1 MERGS
6 FLKLYRIH
14 GFHQVREIILIGLL
28 MGLLSGIAASAFF
41 HLINLCT
48 KIFLIKLAHFAPP
61 YPAGERGPSLSEGE
75 SSIWY
80 ILPFIPALGGLICG
94 LLIHFFEGG
103 SSKEEEDEVV
113 CPTDH
118 MLVAFH
124 ERKGVI
130 KGVVPFVRTIASSV
144 VIGSGGSAGREG
156 PIAQIGAGIGSIVG
170 GVLKLNERERR
181 KALLAGVAGGIG
193 AIFRAP
199 LGGAILAVEILYKGP
214 EFEYEA
220 LIPCI
225 ISSIIA
231 YSVFGIFFGWEP
243 LFNIPQS
250 VFGDPMELVF
260 YFVLGV
266 ILAVVGIIF
275 VKVFYGIEKAFFR
288 KIKIRKFLKPALGGF
303 LLGIMALFL
312 PGVLGPGY
320 GWIQLA
326 IDGKLSILM
335 MMILGFAK
343 IIATSLTVTSGG
355 SGGLFAPSIYIGGM
369 IGGAFGYLAGHIAP
383 GLVKNPAA
391 FIVVGMGGFFAG
403 VGKVPVSSLIMVSEM
418 TGGYGLL
425 VPMML
430 VSSITYLI
438 TGRHSIFEKQ
448 YPGRMDSPAHF
459 GDFAIDILEKIPV
472 KGAIKKRDIVVF
484 PENIQLKEILER
496 LTDSHQYT
504 FPVKNRDGRISGMIT
519 LETLRRIIREES
531 LYNLI
536 LAKDLASDQVFYL
549 SEDSNLKD
557 AAAIFAETELVEIPV
572 MGGAGDNEIVGMLS
586 RKDILIAYN
595 QFLKGSGLS

>member
-6 FLKLYRIH
+6 FLKLHRIH
-14 GFHQVREIILIGLL
+14 GFQQVREIILIGLL
-28 MGLLSGIAASAFF
+28 MGILSGIAAAVFF

-48 KIFLIKLAHFAPP
+48 QIFLIKLAHFAPP
-61 YPAGERGPSLSEGE
+61 YPAGEKGPSLGKGE
-75 SSIWY
+75 SIIWY

-94 LLIHFFEGG
+94 ILIHFFEGG
-103 SSKEEEDEVV
+103 SSKGEEDEVV

-130 KGVVPFVRTIASSV
+130 KGVVPFVRTVASSV

-170 GVLKLNERERR
+170 GLLGLNERERR

-199 LGGAILAVEILYKGP
+199 LGGAILAVEILYTGP
-214 EFEYEA
+214 EFEFEA

-243 LFNIPQS
+243 LFNIPQG
-250 VFGDPMELVF
+250 VFSDPMELIF
-260 YFVLGV
+260 YSVLGV
-266 ILAVVGIIF
+266 ILALVGIVF
-275 VKVFYGIEKAFFR
+275 VKVFYGIEKTLFKR
-288 KIKIRKFLKPALGGF
+288 IKIRKFLKPALGGF

-326 IDGKLSILM
+326 LDGKLSMVM
-335 MMILGFAK
+335 MIILGFAK
-343 IIATSLTVTSGG
+343 IIATSLTITSGG
-355 SGGLFAPSIYIGGM
+355 SGGIFAPSIYIGAM
-369 IGGAFGYLAGHIAP
+369 IGGAFGYLASHIAP
-383 GLVKNPAA
+383 GLIKYPAT

-430 VSSITYLI
+430 VSSIAYLL
-438 TGRHSIFEKQ
+438 TGRYSIFEKQ

-472 KGAIKKRDIVVF
+472 KNAIKKKDIVVL

-496 LTDSHQYT
+496 LADSHQYT
-504 FPVKNRDGRISGMIT
+504 FPISNRDGRISGMIT

-531 LYNLI
+531 LYDLI
-536 LAKDLASDQVFYL
+536 LAKDLASDEVFYL
-549 SEDSNLKD
+549 REDSNLKD
-557 AAAIFAETELVEIPV
+557 AAAIFSETELVEIPV
-572 MGGAGDNEIVGMLS
+572 MGGSGDNEIVGMLS

-595 QFLKGSGLS
+595 QFLKGSGAS